1 MGTEDGTP
9 EKPAGDRP
17 GCLRSSQEDPGGGGG
32 GGVSRPW
39 RRPIYSGDRE
49 DFWQKQFKNVRH
61 QERGMMSNPD
71 HRTFLAFGTNPI
83 LPPSSVIPPPSVPTA
98 GFLFFTFFG
107 KAGSSFSK
115 AVLNSCGLR
124 ARFPCVFESAI

>member
-17 GCLRSSQEDPGGGGG
+17 GCLRSSQEDPRRRWRWRSEPSLAASYLFG
-32 GGVSRPW
+32 RP
-39 RRPIYSGDRE
+39 RGLLE
-49 DFWQKQFKNVRH
+49 KQFKNVRH

-71 HRTFLAFGTNPI
+71 HRTFFGFRNQSDFTA
-83 LPPSSVIPPPSVPTA
+83 LFSHPSSIRSNGRIPVFHIFRQSR
-98 GFLFFTFFG
+98 
-107 KAGSSFSK
+107 SSFSK

-124 ARFPCVFESAI
+124 ARFPCVFESAA